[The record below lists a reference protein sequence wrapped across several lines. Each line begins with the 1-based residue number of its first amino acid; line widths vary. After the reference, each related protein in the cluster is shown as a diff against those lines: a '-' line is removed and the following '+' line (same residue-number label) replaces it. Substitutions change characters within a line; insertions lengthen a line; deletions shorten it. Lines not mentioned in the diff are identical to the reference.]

1 MTDSMDLNLMK
12 LDSDIL
18 LALNSYSDTLHA
30 YIDQYPLIDF
40 HPDNQFAVQKFYQGL
55 YSLSIGFAAI
65 VEAFREMCFAK
76 NIVVKN

>member
-18 LALNSYSDTLHA
+18 FALNSYTDTLHA

-40 HPDNQFAVQKFYQGL
+40 SSDNQFAVEKFYQGL
-55 YSLSIGFAAI
+55 YALSLGIAAI
-65 VEAFREMCFAK
+65 VEAFREMCSAK